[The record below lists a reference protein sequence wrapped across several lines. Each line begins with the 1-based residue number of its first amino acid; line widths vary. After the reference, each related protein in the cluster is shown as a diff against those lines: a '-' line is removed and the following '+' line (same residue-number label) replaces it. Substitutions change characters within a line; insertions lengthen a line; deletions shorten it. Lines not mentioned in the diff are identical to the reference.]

1 LGNVAGRRV
10 SPSDSAW
17 GEELDGVDSEGVA
30 NWRVGWSVTGGQK
43 EDVDAARGY
52 NGC

>member
-17 GEELDGVDSEGVA
+17 GEELDDADSEGVA